1 MFCDKCGKEIKKNQ
15 SVTQPTTPVQYWCYS
30 CAGVDKRYYQNKMMK
45 TKSIRK
51 K

>member
-1 MFCDKCGKEIKKNQ
+1 MYCDKCGKELKKNS
-15 SVTQPTTPVQYWCYS
+15 SVTQPTTPVQYWCYE
-30 CAGVDKRYYQNKMMK
+30 CAGEKNFYQNKMMK